1 MRPVVP
7 ASERLHSLL
16 IRYRTVITVAGNLA
30 IATAA
35 YVVAFG
41 LRFDFRIPSDH
52 LRLVLITLPLLLLC
66 KLVAF
71 RLTNLFSGWWQHV
84 SIRDVEDILKGN
96 LLGSAFFLVALVYG
110 RGLHNFPRS
119 VFLLDLLLCVAAMA
133 GTRLAIRIWRER
145 EQHPA
150 ARHIETVALIVGAG
164 SAGIRLLDEIESRPR
179 LRTAVAGF
187 VDDDIAK
194 VGLRISGSPVL
205 GRIDHIP
212 ELVKVHDV
220 NEVLVAIPSAS
231 PATFRRVVRL
241 CDEARVR
248 HRVLPTLGEL
258 VGGRVMFTQMREVK
272 VDDLL
277 AREPVRLDL
286 ARVRS
291 FLAHRTILV
300 TGAAGSIGSELCR
313 QVAVQ
318 GPGRLVLYDRHENG
332 MFALEKELQTRYPKV
347 HLMPI
352 LGDILLEDQLDAVF
366 SRLCPEVVFHAAAYK
381 HVSMAER
388 NPLEAMRNNV
398 LGTRNVARAAIAHG
412 TKEFV
417 LVSTDKAV
425 RPTSVMGVTKRVA
438 EMVVQG
444 FQNGCCRF
452 VAVRF
457 GNVLGSNGSVVPI
470 FREQIARGG
479 PVTVT
484 HPDVTRYFMTIP
496 EAVQLILQAAGT
508 GHGGEIFVLEMG
520 QAVRIA
526 DLARQMIRL
535 SGFEPD
541 EDIEIVFTG
550 LAPGEK
556 LHEELVSDGEEVV
569 PTHHDRIRV
578 LRLPERLS
586 APDGWLPAL
595 EACVEA
601 SHVANAVA
609 LLEQLVPAYRPS
621 DAVLEAAG
629 VSPGPRLAL
638 PAIRVA

>member
-1 MRPVVP
+1 MTPP
-7 ASERLHSLL
+7 PPGTAELHPLL
-16 IRYRTVITVAGNLA
+16 IRYRTAITVVGNLA
-30 IATAA
+30 IAAAA
-35 YVVAFG
+35 YLVSFG
-41 LRFDFRIPSDH
+41 LRFDFEVPMHQVRTA
-52 LRLVLITLPLLLLC
+52 LLTLPLLLGC

-71 RLTNLFSGWWQHV
+71 RVTNLFSGTWQHV
-84 SIRDVEDILKGN
+84 SVRDVQDIIRGN
-96 LLGSAFFLVALVYG
+96 LVGSVLFLVALVYL
-110 RGLHNFPRS
+110 RGLENFPRS
-119 VFLLDLLLCVAAMA
+119 VVLLDAVLCVGAMA

-145 EQHPA
+145 DERPA
-150 ARHIETVALIVGAG
+150 TRRIETVALIVGAG
-164 SAGIRLLDEIESRPR
+164 SAGIRLLDEIESRPH
-179 LRTAVAGF
+179 LHTAVAGF

-194 VGLRISGSPVL
+194 VGLRVSGTPVL

-212 ELVKVHDV
+212 ELVAVHEV

-231 PATFRRVVRL
+231 GALLRRIVRL
-241 CDEARVR
+241 CEEAHVR
-248 HRVLPTLGEL
+248 HRVLPSLGEL

-286 ARVRS
+286 ARVRA
-291 FLAHRTILV
+291 FIAGRTVLV

-313 QVAVQ
+313 QVAAQIPDRV
-318 GPGRLVLYDRHENG
+318 VLFDRHENG
-332 MFALEKELQTRYPKV
+332 LFALEKELQARHPDV
-347 HLMPI
+347 RLEPV

-366 SRLCPEVVFHAAAYK
+366 SRLRPAVVFHAAAYK

-388 NPLEAMRNNV
+388 NPLEAVRNNV

-412 TKEFV
+412 AKEFV

-444 FQNGCCRF
+444 VQNGRCRF

-526 DLARQMIRL
+526 DLARQMIQL

-541 EDIEIVFTG
+541 EDVEIVFTG
-550 LAPGEK
+550 LLPGEK

-578 LRLPERLS
+578 LRLPDRLS
-586 APDGWLPAL
+586 HPDGWLPTL
-595 EACVEA
+595 EACVE
-601 SHVANAVA
+601 SGRVADAVV
-609 LLEQLVPAYRPS
+609 LLCRLVPSYQPS
-621 DAVLEAAG
+621 HALAEATG
-629 VSPGPRLAL
+629 VAPERL
-638 PAIRVA
+638 PTPRVA

>member
-1 MRPVVP
+1 MKALPP
-7 ASERLHSLL
+7 LL
-16 IRYRTVITVAGNLA
+16 IRYRTLVTVAVNLG
-30 IATAA
+30 IAAAA
-35 YVVAFG
+35 YVLAFG
-41 LRFDFRIPSDH
+41 LRFDMAIPRH
-52 LRLVLITLPLLLLC
+52 QMRTMLLTLPVALLC

-71 RLTNLFSGWWQHV
+71 RLANLFSGWWQHISV
-84 SIRDVEDILKGN
+84 QDALDIVRGNVVASIL
-96 LLGSAFFLVALVYG
+96 FLVLLVYT
-110 RGLHNFPRS
+110 RGLGNYPRS
-119 VFLLDLLLCVAAMA
+119 VVLLDLLLCIVAMGGA
-133 GTRLAIRIWRER
+133 RLAIRVWRER
-145 EQHPA
+145 DTGPGT
-150 ARHIETVALIVGAG
+150 RHIETVALIVGAG
-164 SAGIRLLDEIESRPR
+164 SAGIRLHDEIESRPH

-187 VDDDIAK
+187 VDDDVAK
-194 VGLRISGSPVL
+194 VGLRISRTPVL

-212 ELVKVHDV
+212 ELVRIHDV

-231 PATFRRVVRL
+231 GPLLRRIVRL
-241 CDEARVR
+241 CEEARVR

-286 ARVRS
+286 VRVKA
-291 FLAHRTILV
+291 FIAGRTVLV
-300 TGAAGSIGSELCR
+300 TGGAGSIGSELCR

-318 GPGRLVLYDRHENG
+318 KPDRLILFDRHENG
-332 MFALEKELQTRYPKV
+332 LFALEKELQARHPDV
-347 HLMPI
+347 QLEPV
-352 LGDILLEDQLDAVF
+352 LGDILLEDQLESVF
-366 SRLCPEVVFHAAAYK
+366 SHFRPEVVFHAAAYK

-388 NPLEAMRNNV
+388 NPLEAVRNNV

-412 TKEFV
+412 AREFV

-438 EMVVQG
+438 ELVVQG

-508 GHGGEIFVLEMG
+508 GHGGEVFVLEMG

-541 EDIEIVFTG
+541 DDIEIVFTG
-550 LAPGEK
+550 LSPGEK
-556 LHEELVSDGEEVV
+556 LHEELISDGEEVV

-578 LRLPERLS
+578 LRLPERPVH
-586 APDGWLPAL
+586 PDGWLPIL
-595 EACVEA
+595 EGCVETGRI
-601 SHVANAVA
+601 SDAVE
-609 LLEQLVPAYRPS
+609 LLRRLVPSYRPS
-621 DAVLEAAG
+621 PALDELAG
-629 VSPGPRLAL
+629 RLPDGL
-638 PAIRVA
+638 PAPCVA

>member
-1 MRPVVP
+1 MIPGTSGEP
-7 ASERLHSLL
+7 ALHPLV
-16 IRYRTVITVAGNLA
+16 IRYRTAMTVGVNLGIAA
-30 IATAA
+30 IA
-35 YVVAFG
+35 YVIAFG
-41 LRFDFRIPSDH
+41 LRFDFQIPHDQ
-52 LRLVLITLPLLLLC
+52 LRTLVLTLPILLLC
-66 KLVAF
+66 KVIAF
-71 RLTNLFSGWWQHV
+71 RIANLFSGWWQHV
-84 SIRDVEDILKGN
+84 SIRDVQDIVRGN
-96 LLGSAFFLVALVYG
+96 VVGSVLFLVLLVYA

-119 VFLLDLLLCVAAMA
+119 VILLDLLLCIVVM
-133 GTRLAIRIWRER
+133 GGLRLGIRIWRER
-145 EQHPA
+145 DQHPA
-150 ARHIETVALIVGAG
+150 TRHIESIALIVGAG

-187 VDDDIAK
+187 VDDDVAK
-194 VGLRISGSPVL
+194 VGLRVSGSPVL

-212 ELVKVHDV
+212 ELVRLHEV
-220 NEVLVAIPSAS
+220 NEVLVAIPSAPS
-231 PATFRRVVRL
+231 ATLRRIVRL

-248 HRVLPTLGEL
+248 HRVLPSLGEL

-286 ARVRS
+286 ARVRA
-291 FLAHRTILV
+291 FLAGRIVLV

-313 QVAVQ
+313 QVAAQ
-318 GPGRLVLYDRHENG
+318 GPERLVLYDRHENG
-332 MFALEKELQTRYPKV
+332 LFALEKELQARHPNV
-347 HLMPI
+347 PLEPV
-352 LGDILLEDQLDAVF
+352 LGDILLEDQLDSVF
-366 SRLCPEVVFHAAAYK
+366 SRLRPEVVFHAAAYK

-388 NPLEAMRNNV
+388 NPLEAVRNNI
-398 LGTRNVARAAIAHG
+398 LGTRNVARAAIGHG

-484 HPDVTRYFMTIP
+484 HPEVTRYFMTIP

-508 GHGGEIFVLEMG
+508 GHGGEVFVLEMG

-526 DLARQMIRL
+526 DLARQMIRV

-541 EDIEIVFTG
+541 EDIEVVFTG

-578 LRLPERLS
+578 LRLADR
-586 APDGWLPAL
+586 AAHPDGWLPTL

-609 LLEQLVPAYRPS
+609 LLRRLVPSYRPS
-621 DAVLEAAG
+621 AALDASSTPSA
-629 VSPGPRLAL
+629 S
-638 PAIRVA
+638 RVA

>member
-1 MRPVVP
+1 MIPRTPRGR
-7 ASERLHSLL
+7 ELHPLL
-16 IRYRTVITVAGNLA
+16 LRYRNVVTVAVNLGIA
-30 IATAA
+30 ATA
-35 YVVAFG
+35 YLVAFG
-41 LRFDFRIPSDH
+41 LRWDFRIPLDQVRVM
-52 LRLVLITLPLLLLC
+52 LLTLPLLLAC
-66 KLVAF
+66 KLLAF
-71 RLTNLFSGWWQHV
+71 RLANLFSGWWQHV
-84 SIRDVEDILKGN
+84 SVRDVQDIVRGN
-96 LLGSAFFLVALVYG
+96 VLASVLFLVALVYV
-110 RGLHNFPRS
+110 RGLHGYPRS
-119 VFLLDLLLCVAAMA
+119 VVLLDLLLCTTAM
-133 GTRLAIRIWRER
+133 GGSRIAIRIWRER
-145 EQHPA
+145 DHRPVT
-150 ARHIETVALIVGAG
+150 RHIESVALIVGAG
-164 SAGIRLLDEIESRPR
+164 SAGIRLLDEIESRPH

-187 VDDDIAK
+187 VDDDVAK
-194 VGLRISGSPVL
+194 VGLRVSGTPVL

-212 ELVKVHDV
+212 ELVPLHDV

-231 PATFRRVVRL
+231 GPLLRRIVRL
-241 CDEARVR
+241 CDQARVR
-248 HRVLPTLGEL
+248 HRVLPSLGEL

-286 ARVRS
+286 ARVRA
-291 FLAHRTILV
+291 FLASRVVLV

-313 QVAVQ
+313 QVAAQ
-318 GPGRLVLYDRHENG
+318 GPERLVLYDRHENG
-332 MFALEKELQTRYPKV
+332 MFALEKELQARHAAVRLEPV
-347 HLMPI
+347 

-366 SRLCPEVVFHAAAYK
+366 SRFRPEVVFHAAAYK

-388 NPLEAMRNNV
+388 NPLEAVRNNV
-398 LGTRNVARAAIAHG
+398 LGTRNVARAAVGHG
-412 TKEFV
+412 VKEFV

-425 RPTSVMGVTKRVA
+425 RPTSIMGVTKRVA

-541 EDIEIVFTG
+541 EDIEVVFTG

-556 LHEELVSDGEEVV
+556 LHEELVSEGEEVV

-578 LRLPERLS
+578 LRLAERPS
-586 APDGWLPAL
+586 HPDGWLPTL
-595 EACVEA
+595 EGCVEA
-601 SHVANAVA
+601 GHVGNAVD
-609 LLEQLVPAYRPS
+609 LLRHLVPSYRPS
-621 DAVLEAAG
+621 EALVDAAAVPSLG
-629 VSPGPRLAL
+629 AS
-638 PAIRVA
+638 RVA